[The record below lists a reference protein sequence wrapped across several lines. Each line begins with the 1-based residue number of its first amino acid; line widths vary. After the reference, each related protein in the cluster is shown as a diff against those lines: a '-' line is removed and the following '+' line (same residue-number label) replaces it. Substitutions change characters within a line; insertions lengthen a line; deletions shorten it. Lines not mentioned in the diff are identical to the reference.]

1 MPRSEETAG
10 AIERFVDRQV
20 DERWRG
26 ASTRSERRSLVK
38 VVNFVEERF
47 QRLLNDDVFENK
59 VSEFLPDVSTI
70 LPKAMRLFADTFT
83 PETVALLK
91 SD

>member
-20 DERWRG
+20 DEPL
-26 ASTRSERRSLVK
+26 ARRIDQTVNDEALVK

-47 QRLLNDDVFENK
+47 QKLVNDDEFENK
-59 VSEFLPDVSTI
+59 VSEFLSR
-70 LPKAMRLFADTFT
+70 RLDDLAEQQRDPRRYFY
-83 PETVALLK
+83 P
-91 SD
+91 